1 MSQKH
6 FELLEALQCADDV
19 FVDAAGKDWE
29 QKKRPYFR
37 RAGIRAACMLLIAA
51 AGLGGVFHKQ
61 VAEAISSFTTRLAE
75 WMGNDNDLRQYTEVV
90 DETQTK
96 DGVSMTLKEVLI
108 DASNIRA
115 AVEVS
120 WEDGIVTGHPWLYY
134 GAIYINGEYVDTL
147 MLKNYETEEEGQYV
161 LLAPYEEGAI
171 PQEIN
176 DVTLMIRF
184 VQSQED
190 GTVDGLA
197 DFTFAFETTK
207 ESIMEQTATLSINRT
222 LKTED
227 LIFHVQD
234 MTYTDASA
242 RIRVQMEGDPRTFC
256 GEGDDQYTEIN
267 YFLCLT
273 DEQENWLEFD
283 AVDYDEETG
292 MLVLDMDCGTPA
304 VDTASYFDIE
314 LCRCYPIE
322 VSEVGEEPS
331 AEALQEQ
338 YPGGLP
344 GYLDK
349 VRLELK

>member
-147 MLKNYETEEEGQYV
+147 MLKNYETEEEGSMYC
-161 LLAPYEEGAI
+161 LRLTRRG
-171 PQEIN
+171 
-176 DVTLMIRF
+176 
-184 VQSQED
+184 QS
-190 GTVDGLA
+190 
-197 DFTFAFETTK
+197 
-207 ESIMEQTATLSINRT
+207 
-222 LKTED
+222 
-227 LIFHVQD
+227 
-234 MTYTDASA
+234 
-242 RIRVQMEGDPRTFC
+242 PRKSMMS
-256 GEGDDQYTEIN
+256 
-267 YFLCLT
+267 L
-273 DEQENWLEFD
+273 
-283 AVDYDEETG
+283 
-292 MLVLDMDCGTPA
+292 
-304 VDTASYFDIE
+304 
-314 LCRCYPIE
+314 
-322 VSEVGEEPS
+322 
-331 AEALQEQ
+331 
-338 YPGGLP
+338 
-344 GYLDK
+344 
-349 VRLELK
+349 